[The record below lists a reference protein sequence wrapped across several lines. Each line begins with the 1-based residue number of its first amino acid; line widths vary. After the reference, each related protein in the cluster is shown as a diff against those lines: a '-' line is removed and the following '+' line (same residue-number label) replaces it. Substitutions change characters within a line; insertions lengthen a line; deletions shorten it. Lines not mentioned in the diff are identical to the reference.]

1 MKHSFIFSV
10 GAMAVSLSSF
20 ANMSSGMEL
29 DPDKALHDWQVRR
42 LMQPSPQE
50 LETERMGNVYIYDRL
65 TEREVDTAL
74 NTHFDRIQHMMF
86 VGTVKTDTS
95 GKALQD
101 PVSGQSIQESGG
113 CGE

>member
-10 GAMAVSLSSF
+10 GAMAVSLSTF
-20 ANMSSGMEL
+20 ANLSSGIEL

-42 LMQPSPQE
+42 LMNPTPQE
-50 LETERMGNVYIYDRL
+50 LEKERMGNVYIYDGL

-74 NTHFDRIQHMMF
+74 NTRFSRIQNMMF

-95 GKALQD
+95 GEALQD

-113 CGE
+113 CNE

>member
-10 GAMAVSLSSF
+10 GAMAVSLSAF
-20 ANMSSGMEL
+20 ANLGNGIEL

-42 LMQPSPQE
+42 LMDPSPQE
-50 LETERMGNVYIYDRL
+50 LEKERMGNVYIYDGL

-74 NTHFDRIQHMMF
+74 ITHFDRIQHMMF

-95 GKALQD
+95 GEALQD
-101 PVSGQSIQESGG
+101 PVSGQSIQESGS
-113 CGE
+113 CNE

>member
-1 MKHSFIFSV
+1 
-10 GAMAVSLSSF
+10 
-20 ANMSSGMEL
+20 
-29 DPDKALHDWQVRR
+29 
-42 LMQPSPQE
+42 MQPSPQE

-113 CGE
+113 ANNNAAPAISERIVNG

>member
-1 MKHSFIFSV
+1 
-10 GAMAVSLSSF
+10 
-20 ANMSSGMEL
+20 
-29 DPDKALHDWQVRR
+29 
-42 LMQPSPQE
+42 MQPSPQE